1 MKRRSLIVGFAMM
14 SVFVATPL
22 AAQQASAPGLEIEGG
37 FLRASPGMAPTGAGF
52 MTIRST
58 GGADRLVAFHTPAC
72 TRPELHTHIDDN
84 GIMRMREVPAIDV
97 PAGGVTEL
105 KSGGLH
111 LMLID
116 LTAPLKEGDVVP
128 VTLVFET
135 AGEVTVDM
143 PVKKIGAMN

>member
-1 MKRRSLIVGFAMM
+1 M
-14 SVFVATPL
+14 SVFVAG
-22 AAQQASAPGLEIEGG
+22 AGVAQQASAPGIEIEGG

-58 GGADRLVAFHTPAC
+58 GAADRLVGFHTPAC

-84 GIMRMREVPAIDV
+84 GIMRMRQVPAIEV
-97 PAGGVTEL
+97 PAGGMAEL

-116 LTAPLKEGDVVP
+116 LVAPLTEGDVVP
-128 VTLVFET
+128 VTLVFEQ
-135 AGEVTVDM
+135 AGEVTVQM

>member
-1 MKRRSLIVGFAMM
+1 MKRRSVVLGLVVM
-14 SVFVATPL
+14 SVFVAG
-22 AAQQASAPGLEIEGG
+22 AGVAQQASAPGIEIEGG

-58 GGADRLVAFHTPAC
+58 GAADRLVGFHTPAC

-84 GIMRMREVPAIDV
+84 GIMRMRQVPAIEV
-97 PAGGVTEL
+97 PAGGMAEL

-116 LTAPLKEGDVVP
+116 LVAPLTEGDVVP
-128 VTLVFET
+128 VTLVFEQ
-135 AGEVTVDM
+135 AGEVTVQM